1 MRWMKGRFGMKKF
14 FAMLLA
20 AAMMLAMLTACS
32 SGNNTTANNTE
43 DTTGNSTGTNDTAGD
58 DTTASDTSAYGD
70 FASSLIEEGKLI
82 MVTNASFPPYEMTD
96 DDNNVIGIDPDIAQV
111 IADKLGLELV
121 IDNID
126 FDAALLA
133 VQEGRADVMLAGMS
147 YGEERDLVMDFSDT
161 YATGYQVIIVRE
173 DDDRIAGGNDDLM
186 LVDADGNVVEDVQ
199 IGVQRG
205 TTGEL
210 YCQDAYGVDKV
221 TSLDNGS
228 VAVQALLNDQV
239 DCVVIDIGPA
249 QEYVEATPGLKIVEG
264 AYTIEDYCVGVD
276 EGNTALLEA
285 VNKALNEMIDD
296 GTVEEIMNQYIGG

>member
-1 MRWMKGRFGMKKF
+1 MTDMKKMMTLVL
-14 FAMLLA
+14 ALALALSLA
-20 AAMMLAMLTACS
+20 ACGGT
-32 SGNNTTANNTE
+32 GNNAAGNTADNTAGNTAN
-43 DTTGNSTGTNDTAGD
+43 DSANSTANDAADAGD
-58 DTTASDTSAYGD
+58 SAAAGDYGD
-70 FASSLIEEGKLI
+70 FADALIEPGKLI

-126 FDAALLA
+126 FDAALMA

-147 YGEERDLVMDFSDT
+147 YNEERDVVMDFSDT

-186 LVDADGNVVEDVQ
+186 LVDTDGNVIEDVQ

-228 VAVQALLNDQV
+228 VAVQALLNGQV

-249 QEYVEATPGLKIVEG
+249 EEYVEANPGLKIVEG

-296 GTVEEIMNQYIGG
+296 GTVDEIMNQYIGG

>member
-1 MRWMKGRFGMKKF
+1 MKAMKK
-14 FAMLLA
+14 LLA
-20 AAMMLAMLTACS
+20 MFMALSLVFALAAC
-32 SGNNTTANNTE
+32 GDNGGDNTQTPSQAGTE
-43 DTTGNSTGTNDTAGD
+43 SAAPAGSKEPAASEAGTETGD
-58 DTTASDTSAYGD
+58 YGD
-70 FASSLIEEGKLI
+70 FADALIEPGKLI

-147 YGEERDLVMDFSDT
+147 YSEERDLVMDFSDT

-228 VAVQALLNDQV
+228 VAVQALVNGQV

-296 GTVEEIMNQYIGG
+296 GTVQEIMDQYIGG

>member
-1 MRWMKGRFGMKKF
+1 MKAMKK
-14 FAMLLA
+14 LLA
-20 AAMMLAMLTACS
+20 MFMALSLVFALAAC
-32 SGNNTTANNTE
+32 GDNGGDNTQTPSQAGAE
-43 DTTGNSTGTNDTAGD
+43 SAAPAGSEEPAASEGGTTGD
-58 DTTASDTSAYGD
+58 YGD
-70 FASSLIEEGKLI
+70 FADALIEPGKLI

-147 YGEERDLVMDFSDT
+147 YSEERDLVMDFSDT

-228 VAVQALLNDQV
+228 VAVQALVNGQV

-296 GTVEEIMNQYIGG
+296 GTVQEIMNQYIGG

>member
-1 MRWMKGRFGMKKF
+1 MKGIKK
-14 FAMLLA
+14 LLA
-20 AAMMLAMLTACS
+20 LLLAMSMMVFAFAACS
-32 SGNNTTANNTE
+32 NQDASQSQNPSQDVTPSNEPAGSA
-43 DTTGNSTGTNDTAGD
+43 TGD
-58 DTTASDTSAYGD
+58 YGD
-70 FASSLIEEGKLI
+70 FADSLIEPGKLI

-111 IADKLGLELV
+111 IADKLGLELQ

-147 YGEERDLVMDFSDT
+147 YREDRDLVMDFSDT

-186 LVDADGNVVEDVQ
+186 LVDADGNVIEDVQ

-210 YCQDAYGVDKV
+210 YCQESYGVDKV

-228 VAVQALLNDQV
+228 VAVQALLNGQV

>member
-1 MRWMKGRFGMKKF
+1 MKNWKKLI
-14 FAMLLA
+14 ALGLSAVLCLGLA
-20 AAMMLAMLTACS
+20 ACGNGGETNSPAPSGSAPADTAP
-32 SGNNTTANNTE
+32 ADTE
-43 DTTGNSTGTNDTAGD
+43 PADTTPADSTSTGDYGEF
-58 DTTASDTSAYGD
+58 TT
-70 FASSLIEEGKLI
+70 IEEGKLI

-96 DDNNVIGIDPDIAQV
+96 DDNNIIGIDPEIAQA

-126 FDAALLA
+126 FDAALLS
-133 VQEGRADVMLAGMS
+133 VQEGRADVMLAGLT
-147 YGEERDLVMDFSDT
+147 YREDRDLVMDFTDS
-161 YATGYQVIIVRE
+161 YATGVQVIIVRE
-173 DDDRIAGGNDDLM
+173 GDTTIAGTNDDLQ
-186 LVDADGNVVEDVQ
+186 LVDADGNVLEDIQ

-210 YCQDAYGVDKV
+210 YCQDAHGTDHV

-228 VAVQALLNDQV
+228 VAVQALLNGQV

-296 GTVEEIMNQYIGG
+296 GTVEEIMDQYIGG